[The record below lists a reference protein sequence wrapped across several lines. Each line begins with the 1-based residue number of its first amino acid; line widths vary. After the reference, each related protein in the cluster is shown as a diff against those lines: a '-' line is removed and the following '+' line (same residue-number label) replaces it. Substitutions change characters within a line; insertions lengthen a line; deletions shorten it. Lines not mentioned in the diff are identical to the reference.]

1 MTLQPE
7 AWAGVKRFWP
17 ANAIALLMNSGS
29 LAPMTRTVLVSA
41 TPLGSTTN
49 STAALSPGCI
59 FEGAGGV
66 RGVPATWAN
75 GRASSET
82 YFDKV
87 SEIAEHRSSS
97 AENVM
102 GFGPRAQAAARTASR
117 KSRLIIGA

>member
-1 MTLQPE
+1 MRLQPE
-7 AWAGVKRFWP
+7 PCAGVKRFWP
-17 ANAIALLMNSGS
+17 ANAIAPLMNSGS

-66 RGVPATWAN
+66 RGGPATWAN

-82 YFDKV
+82 YFGKGAG
-87 SEIAEHRSSS
+87 IAEHPSSS
-97 AENVM
+97 RENEM
-102 GFGPRAQAAARTASR
+102 GFGPRGQVA
-117 KSRLIIGA
+117 